1 VLSLLRRP
9 VVGRGEEEREGDKVD
24 SKATGEVEKV
34 EGRPETVIEFC
45 VLARRDEI

>member
-1 VLSLLRRP
+1 MLSLLRRP

-24 SKATGEVEKV
+24 SKATGE
-34 EGRPETVIEFC
+34 GRPETVIEFC